1 MAFDTTSALAG
12 MFLWLIFGYLTVMVN
27 CDLQRAIMKNPL
39 VIHVC
44 GLTAFIFLFTLLD
57 GDNDGPVYKLLLQSV
72 AVYALFVMMTK
83 SKWYFVSLVLL
94 LLLAD
99 QLLKKHVD
107 FKRAAASSDASNAS
121 EVEALVVLQARVS
134 TAILCSIVLIVFV
147 GTAHYA
153 YLQRIE
159 YGKNFS
165 WYKLFISTN
174 RKCAD
179 KSPNYYNIAASSRA
193 RRRK

>member
-27 CDLQRAIMKNPL
+27 CDLQRAIMKNPI

-57 GDNDGPVYKLLLQSV
+57 GDNDSSVYKLLLQSF

-107 FKRAAASSDASNAS
+107 FKRAAASSDAS
-121 EVEALVVLQARVS
+121 EVEALVVLQARV
-134 TAILCSIVLIVFV
+134 TTVVLCSIVLIVFV

-153 YLQRIE
+153 YLQRIQ

-179 KSPNYYNIAASSRA
+179 KSPDYYKMAVSSRA
-193 RRRK
+193 RLKK